1 MSFEI
6 YPNDMSTRY
15 ELSHATSAIMT
26 IYYNAIGKLILVAPV
41 NDYNIAAIKDGNM
54 LYDTERD
61 VTFDIVN
68 TKIDTSTNKI
78 TANGYTTNW
87 RLNWRCITQKCRV
100 TNLEE
105 GVYALVNQN
114 LRSLPGISTAAA
126 VGLTERT
133 DNIFYGGQL
142 LDEVMPFLSEAG
154 LGNKMVWNPDALTH
168 TFRVYKGRDLTQG
181 IHAVVFSEE
190 QGTAQD
196 LIINDDDS
204 TLKNYA
210 YVAGTCPTQQNL

>member
-1 MSFEI
+1 M
-6 YPNDMSTRY
+6 
-15 ELSHATSAIMT
+15 
-26 IYYNAIGKLILVAPV
+26 
-41 NDYNIAAIKDGNM
+41 
-54 LYDTERD
+54 
-61 VTFDIVN
+61 
-68 TKIDTSTNKI
+68 
-78 TANGYTTNW
+78 
-87 RLNWRCITQKCRV
+87 
-100 TNLEE
+100 
-105 GVYALVNQN
+105 
-114 LRSLPGISTAAA
+114 
-126 VGLTERT
+126 GLTERT

-154 LGNKMVWNPDALTH
+154 LGNKMVWNPDALAH

-210 YVAGTCPTQQNL
+210 YVVGRIISILVLYRQFRIVQEVLSRISATVDVTEIFDAIDGLNEKIESLGK